1 MKKRT
6 TYTKE
11 YKQAAVE
18 LVVKQ
23 GRSIP
28 EAARS
33 LGIHENV
40 LRKWLK
46 SYETEGEDA
55 FRGQGNR
62 ASLEEENR
70 QLRQENQRLKMEQEF
85 LKKATAYFAKHLK

>member
-1 MKKRT
+1 MKRR
-6 TYTKE
+6 TYTRE
-11 YKQAAVE
+11 YKAAAVE

-33 LGIHENV
+33 LGIHENL
-40 LRKWLK
+40 LRKWKQSL
-46 SYETEGEDA
+46 EAEGSEA

-62 ASLEEENR
+62 TALEDENR
-70 QLRQENQRLKMEQEF
+70 QLRMEVQRLKMEQEF
-85 LKKATAYFAKHLK
+85 LKKASAYFAKHLK